1 MLHGNKNVMM
11 MSFWWTNFF
20 WSWWKSVYWPRTE
33 TTIFAIVWDRNDT
46 VAMVIGIPIIQKI
59 NSLYEISK
67 LQMAVSAES
76 IASSDVYL
84 PPLKKHKILEKDEA
98 LRLRKEYIAWVI
110 CAKDLAIATSIW
122 LCSFSNKISATNRI
136 YIPHTDQTYNHR

>member
-1 MLHGNKNVMM
+1 
-11 MSFWWTNFF
+11 
-20 WSWWKSVYWPRTE
+20 
-33 TTIFAIVWDRNDT
+33 
-46 VAMVIGIPIIQKI
+46 
-59 NSLYEISK
+59 
-67 LQMAVSAES
+67 MAVSAES
-76 IASSDVYL
+76 IVSSDVYL

-110 CAKDLAIATSIW
+110 CAKDLAIATSTW